1 MSFISKAFES
11 FSQAQEYQIQLVQ
24 LGLENPP
31 LCDSIRYLIIQ
42 HKIPDQW
49 LFKRN
54 KLQNFPVSNRTIQR
68 FLLKETASPQPT
80 TLHWIVRYIHAFIY
94 PPGQTPPHSP
104 PSSHSSDYEDPRI
117 DMRQGRELLELGI
130 TPMLFH
136 PEELDNDHFKEMT
149 RPEVLKIL

>member
-1 MSFISKAFES
+1 MSSISKAFES

-31 LCDSIRYLIIQ
+31 LCDTIRDLIIQ

-68 FLLKETASPQPT
+68 FLLKETASPQHT
-80 TLHWIVRYIHAFIY
+80 TLRWIVHYIHAFIY
-94 PPGQTPPHSP
+94 PPYSP
-104 PSSHSSDYEDPRI
+104 LSSQSSDDEDPRI

-130 TPMLFH
+130 NPVSYTHLRAH
-136 PEELDNDHFKEMT
+136 ET
-149 RPEVLKIL
+149 